1 MFASNTPMAGLSPFQ
16 RIQGKILDAA
26 SCVKSSAMPTSPPK
40 TCSTYCGKIGTMSN
54 PQSKIVLI
62 TGAAGGIGRATVTL
76 FAEKGWRVIG
86 VDRSLFGENFPSNGL
101 FIQSDIS
108 DPAALE
114 AIFRQARAFTDCLD
128 VLVNNAAL
136 QIAKP
141 LLDTSV
147 EEWDAVMASNLRS
160 VFLSA
165 KLAYP
170 LFKAVGGGAIINVS
184 SVHAVQTSANIAAY
198 AASKGGL
205 LALTRAMAIEFAPDN
220 IRVNAI
226 LPGAVDTPMLRAG
239 LGRGHVEGDGDI
251 MERLDNL
258 ARKTVS
264 GKVGKPEEIAHAIYF
279 LADDTQSSFMT
290 GQSMIVDGGATARLS
305 TE

>member
-1 MFASNTPMAGLSPFQ
+1 
-16 RIQGKILDAA
+16 
-26 SCVKSSAMPTSPPK
+26 MPEDHV
-40 TCSTYCGKIGTMSN
+40 M
-54 PQSKIVLI
+54 LI
-62 TGAAGGIGRATVTL
+62 TGAAGGIGRETVNL
-76 FAEKGWRVIG
+76 FTEKGWSVIG
-86 VDRSLFGENFPSNGL
+86 VDRSGFGAGFPSNGL

-108 DPAALE
+108 RPEDMQ
-114 AIFRQARAFTDCLD
+114 AIFDRAHAFTDALD
-128 VLVNNAAL
+128 VLINNAAM

-141 LLDTSV
+141 LVETTV

-160 VFLSA
+160 VFLGV

-170 LFKAVGGGAIINVS
+170 LLKKKGGAVVNIS
-184 SVHAVQTSANIAAY
+184 SVHAIQTSANIAAY

-239 LGRGHVEGDGDI
+239 LGRGHVGQGD
-251 MERLDNL
+251 MQERLDNL

-264 GKVGKPEEIAHAIYF
+264 GKVGTPEEIAHAIYF
-279 LADDTQSSFMT
+279 LADNEQSSFMT
-290 GQSMIVDGGATARLS
+290 GQALVVDGGATARLS